1 MYPLSLVYQ
10 KLIVEQ
16 AAGKWSSLEDKKFE
30 VERRKAFE
38 ERLEKSGPRGSWQ
51 VAQVHQTGGSVET
64 IGQARGREG
73 TGQEVWTNG

>member
-1 MYPLSLVYQ
+1 MLRE
-10 KLIVEQ
+10 VEE

-51 VAQVHQTGGSVET
+51 VA
-64 IGQARGREG
+64 
-73 TGQEVWTNG
+73 